1 MRKWLPLAAI
11 SLGAFML
18 LIDVTIVNV
27 ALPDMAIALR
37 SSFTG
42 LQWVIDIY
50 AIALAALL
58 LGAGALADRAGH
70 RLVYVGGLVLF
81 ALSSLSAGLAPST
94 EALIAARGVQGIGA
108 AAMFA
113 TTISLINA
121 SYHGRDRGIAFG
133 VWGAANGA
141 AAAAGPI
148 LGGLLTQG
156 LSWRWIFFVNLP
168 ISVVAVAL
176 SLRVLPRERG
186 RGGTK
191 IDVPGVALFT
201 IAAGAL
207 TYALTRAAE
216 DGFGATTTIALL
228 ALAAAAGAAFLAWQ
242 ARAESPIIELAL
254 LRRPAFSGVLI
265 AALLYTA
272 GAFSYFPYVSLW
284 LQSVRGMT
292 PIGAG
297 LVLVPMS
304 LTALIASMAVGR
316 VLHGI
321 SPRLPIGGGLTLI
334 GAGALLQAHLSAGSS
349 WGALMAGLIVVGVGV
364 GMASPTL
371 ASAALAAVPISRSGM
386 AAGAVNTTR
395 QLGYALGIAV
405 LGVVCQAQ
413 MAGSL
418 ASRHVADSS
427 ALAGKLISGEAQ
439 AALAGATP
447 ARRGPL
453 DAAIHAAFASGLNL
467 GIVVSGAIGLA
478 GAAIA
483 FAMVRPQRGPRPE
496 PEASQAQGQEAH
508 AVAPDE
514 SFA

>member
-1 MRKWLPLAAI
+1 MRKWLPLLAV

-27 ALPDMAIALR
+27 ALPDMAVALR
-37 SSFTG
+37 SSFAG

-58 LGAGALADRAGH
+58 LGAGALADRVGH
-70 RLVYVGGLVLF
+70 RLVYVSGLILF
-81 ALSSLSAGLAPST
+81 ALSSLSAGLSPST
-94 EALIAARGVQGIGA
+94 ASLIAARGVQGVGA

-121 SYHGRDRGIAFG
+121 SYQGRDRGIAFG

-148 LGGLLTQG
+148 VGGLLTQG

-168 ISVVAVAL
+168 ISIAAVSL
-176 SLRVLPRERG
+176 SLMVLPREKG
-186 RGGTK
+186 NGGAK
-191 IDVPGVALFT
+191 IDMPGVALFT

-216 DGFGATTTIALL
+216 DGFGTTATIALL
-228 ALAAAAGAAFLAWQ
+228 AAAALAAVAFLAWQ
-242 ARAESPIIELAL
+242 ARAQSPIIELSL
-254 LRRPAFSGVLI
+254 LGRPAFSGVLI

-292 PIGAG
+292 PIGTG
-297 LVLVPMS
+297 LVLVPTS

-321 SPRLPIGGGLTLI
+321 SPRLPIGGGLALI

-349 WGALMAGLIVVGVGV
+349 WGALMAGLIVVGAGV
-364 GMASPTL
+364 GLASPTL
-371 ASAALAAVPISRSGM
+371 ASAALAAVPVSRSGM

-405 LGVVCQAQ
+405 LGVICQGQ
-413 MAGSL
+413 MARSL
-418 ASRHVADSS
+418 ATARIAGSS
-427 ALAGKLISGEAQ
+427 ALAGRLISGESQ
-439 AALAGATP
+439 AAIAAAAP
-447 ARRGPL
+447 AQRGL
-453 DAAIHAAFASGLNL
+453 LSGAIHAAFASGLNVGL
-467 GIVVSGAIGLA
+467 LVSGTIGLA
-478 GAAIA
+478 GAAIT
-483 FAMVRPQRGPRPE
+483 FAVVRPGREREAE
-496 PEASQAQGQEAH
+496 PATDG
-508 AVAPDE
+508 VALTAE
-514 SFA
+514 S